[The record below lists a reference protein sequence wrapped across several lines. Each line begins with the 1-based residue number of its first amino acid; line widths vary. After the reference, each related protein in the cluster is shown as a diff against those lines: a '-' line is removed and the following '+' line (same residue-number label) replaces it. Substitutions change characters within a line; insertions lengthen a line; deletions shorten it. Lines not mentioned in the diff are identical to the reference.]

1 MGSADSSTDSE
12 PEPESTPAAVG
23 PVPPGNIDPNKRPP
37 PTAAIPPS
45 FVLPAGLPPAMQANF
60 PPLGMTPTPALQL
73 MIQSGLTTHQQNP
86 EVIKHMTEF
95 LIHDSDNKLK
105 LMSQTSERSHNF
117 KKLLLAFLCFVT
129 IVLISIPF
137 IIIFKTGDINL
148 AIDTIKTGATWIVPI
163 LLALVA
169 GPSLKDL
176 LK

>member
-1 MGSADSSTDSE
+1 
-12 PEPESTPAAVG
+12 
-23 PVPPGNIDPNKRPP
+23 
-37 PTAAIPPS
+37 
-45 FVLPAGLPPAMQANF
+45 
-60 PPLGMTPTPALQL
+60 
-73 MIQSGLTTHQQNP
+73 
-86 EVIKHMTEF
+86 MTEF